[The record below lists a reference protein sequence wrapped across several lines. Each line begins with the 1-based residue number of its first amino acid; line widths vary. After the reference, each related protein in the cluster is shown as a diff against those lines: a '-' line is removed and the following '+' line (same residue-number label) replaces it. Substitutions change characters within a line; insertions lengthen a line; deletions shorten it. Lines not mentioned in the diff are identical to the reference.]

1 MKRLWLALI
10 LWSLIAVPAFAGPIT
25 IAIKEEAV
33 VKGSL
38 ITLGEIADITG
49 TDPNRIEGLRE
60 LKLGSAPPPGTSL
73 MLTQRLLG
81 IRLAGT
87 GADFSEVTWQTPPVV
102 TVTSGSQTVRGE
114 ELAAVVKRSL
124 MTKLVGDG
132 EVTLDILAI
141 PADLQVPL
149 GAIQYTIGIPG
160 GVRFAGPTATYV
172 TINVDGRRFHS
183 VLVRAEVKRYQQVV
197 VAARPID
204 AQEIITSE
212 ALRLERM
219 DTGRLAS
226 YITDGNQVL
235 GLASRRSVA
244 IGTPIT
250 SSMVVKPIL
259 IKRGALVTIVAR
271 MGDIEVT
278 AAGQALQDGAH
289 GQLIRVQNMNSKRMI
304 AAQVVDASTV
314 LVGTYMGK

>member
-1 MKRLWLALI
+1 MKKLWLALL
-10 LWSLIAVPAFAGPIT
+10 LWSLVAVPAFAGPIT
-25 IAIKEEAV
+25 IAIKETAV
-33 VKGSL
+33 VKGPL
-38 ITLGEIADITG
+38 LTLGEIADITG
-49 TDPNRIEGLRE
+49 ADPNRIEGLRE

-73 MLTQRLLG
+73 MLTQQLLG
-81 IRLAGT
+81 HRLAGT
-87 GADFSEVTWQTPPVV
+87 GANLSDVTWQTPPVV
-102 TVTSGSQTVRGE
+102 TVTSGSQKE
-114 ELAAVVKRSL
+114 KKEKMAEIVKQAL
-124 MTKLVGDG
+124 MTKLAGSG
-132 EVTLDILAI
+132 EVTLNILAI

-149 GAIQYTIGIPG
+149 GDIQYTMGIPG
-160 GVRFAGPTATYV
+160 GVRFAGTTVTYV
-172 TINVDGRRFHS
+172 TITVDGRRFHS

-197 VAARPID
+197 VAARTID
-204 AQEIITSE
+204 AQEIIASD

-219 DTGRLAS
+219 DTGRLTS
-226 YITDGNQVL
+226 YITDANQVL
-235 GLASRRSVA
+235 GLASRRSIA

-250 SSMVVKPIL
+250 SSMVVKPVL

-278 AAGQALQDGAH
+278 ATGQALQDGAQ